1 MLRVASGPAQS
12 GERLE
17 LVSPDSGWSLALALI
32 ALVRPGIVLRNPGE
46 LHGDWPDFWTI
57 YNGLP
62 RPQDA
67 FAAREE
73 KGRKA
78 HGSRRRR
85 YIVD

>member
-1 MLRVASGPAQS
+1 
-12 GERLE
+12 